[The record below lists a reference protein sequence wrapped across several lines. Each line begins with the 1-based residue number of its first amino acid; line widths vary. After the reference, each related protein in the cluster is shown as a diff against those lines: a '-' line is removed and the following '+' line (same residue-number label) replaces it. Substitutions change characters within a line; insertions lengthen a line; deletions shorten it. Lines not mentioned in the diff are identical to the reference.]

1 MPKGAFFCIISC
13 MKTLLYYAELTA
25 LHDEELFRQ
34 YYQTLPEYRKK
45 KIDKLKPEGERCRS
59 LGAGLLLKRACE
71 DAGIPGEDGH
81 LSLGEYGKPSFAA
94 CPEIHF
100 SLSHSGEYAV
110 CVMAPCETGCDIETV
125 KPFREAVAK
134 RVFTGEEY
142 LWLSGEKKAGRGD
155 EAFCRLWTLK
165 ESFLKVTGKGFS
177 FPVQE
182 AGFSFAEG
190 PPVLLLHG
198 QPELSCSFF
207 ELQFSPEYRCAVC
220 LQSRNAMQP
229 EVIQVRF

>member
-1 MPKGAFFCIISC
+1 MAKVLIEDISYLNDPQC
-13 MKTLLYYAELTA
+13 FSENYERMSAYRRAALDNMKLQKDRML
-25 LHDEELFRQ
+25 
-34 YYQTLPEYRKK
+34 
-45 KIDKLKPEGERCRS
+45 S
-59 LGAGLLLKRACE
+59 LGAGILLNKALDSC
-71 DAGIPGEDGH
+71 G
-81 LSLGEYGKPSFAA
+81 LSGKYTIAYGKYGKPYF
-94 CPEIHF
+94 PQIKDQFRF

-142 LWLSGEKKAGRGD
+142 LWLSAEKNAGRGD

-198 QPELSCSFF
+198 QPEPSCSFF

>member
-81 LSLGEYGKPSFAA
+81 LSLGEYGKPFFAA

-142 LWLSGEKKAGRGD
+142 LWFSAEKK
-155 EAFCRLWTLK
+155 
-165 ESFLKVTGKGFS
+165 
-177 FPVQE
+177 E

-190 PPVLLLHG
+190 YPVLLLHG
-198 QPELSCSFF
+198 QPEPSCSFF